1 MQANHN
7 NHNNI
12 QPSQTTRK
20 SPSQTCVSSRETT
33 NQTNE
38 RGRSPNKNN
47 HQKDLPKDTVVWP
60 LHHSQK
66 HAKMNYDP
74 RHSNKTRRPN
84 SLPVNFGIDVP
95 KLYMSTGLQLMP
107 LSASSQISLSR
118 RPPGTESLSYLC
130 REQECRGGH
139 CTRFPPVGGADGS
152 GAQEASQASEK
163 LPYSHRRSNSA
174 GPLVS

>member
-1 MQANHN
+1 M
-7 NHNNI
+7 
-12 QPSQTTRK
+12 
-20 SPSQTCVSSRETT
+20 
-33 NQTNE
+33 
-38 RGRSPNKNN
+38 
-47 HQKDLPKDTVVWP
+47 VWP

-74 RHSNKTRRPN
+74 RHSNKIRRPY

-130 REQECRGGH
+130 REQECRNWDSRPS
-139 CTRFPPVGGADGS
+139 TI
-152 GAQEASQASEK
+152 EATKENWCSRIKFLKALSFVKFLES
-163 LPYSHRRSNSA
+163 LEVSA
-174 GPLVS
+174 GFFNSLSSSSFLSLQSPKSFQVFCPKKSEITW

>member
-1 MQANHN
+1 
-7 NHNNI
+7 
-12 QPSQTTRK
+12 
-20 SPSQTCVSSRETT
+20 
-33 NQTNE
+33 
-38 RGRSPNKNN
+38 
-47 HQKDLPKDTVVWP
+47 
-60 LHHSQK
+60 
-66 HAKMNYDP
+66 MNYDP

-139 CTRFPPVGGADGS
+139 CTRYPPVGGADGS

-163 LPYSHRRSNSA
+163 LPYSHRKSNSA